1 MNKRGG
7 KERAAGGGH
16 APGLG
21 IHIDERRGDA
31 YVNAVAQA
39 AVGGAARQ
47 AVRARPHLRLL
58 RVAAVRVTAAVHVA
72 RARLQI
78 AHTSAVKFCARA
90 AREGGGGGVGCEGGS
105 GGRRA
110 KGMVTYLLE
119 STQLQPGGGDSRD
132 VGEVA
137 TVLIV
142 DQGGL

>member
-1 MNKRGG
+1 MSAEDTERSTQLRRLRLAGPLG
-7 KERAAGGGH
+7 RQSERARTSAFSVSLQSGSQQQFTSH
-16 APGLG
+16 APAFKLHTQVQSNFVQGLHG
-21 IHIDERRGDA
+21 
-31 YVNAVAQA
+31 
-39 AVGGAARQ
+39 
-47 AVRARPHLRLL
+47 
-58 RVAAVRVTAAVHVA
+58 
-72 RARLQI
+72 
-78 AHTSAVKFCARA
+78 K
-90 AREGGGGGVGCEGGS
+90 GGGGVGCEGGS